1 MQQQYSLECC
11 RFCSNQDFEVE
22 NYTLKIHI
30 DRDMLLTDLYDVRA
44 NLSEAALHTEDA
56 KEAKKKLDA
65 VITMIMNVP
74 FSESQANLPKPR
86 LRR

>member
-1 MQQQYSLECC
+1 MPQQYSLECC

-44 NLSEAALHTEDA
+44 NLSEAALHSEDA
-56 KEAKKKLDA
+56 KEAKIKLDA
-65 VITMIMNVP
+65 VINMIMNTP